1 MRVTE
6 GVTHHEAVYKKKT
19 AVGVTTLY
27 WKPSEM
33 QLPGNRRGTLLC

>member
-6 GVTHHEAVYKKKT
+6 GVTQHEAVYKKKT

-27 WKPSEM
+27 WKQSEM
-33 QLPGNRRGTLLC
+33 QLPIYGRFLILF